1 MIHKKIL
8 LITLLGFCCLASLA
22 QEKTIILKRLTSDD
36 GLSDNRV
43 TSVLRDKSGF
53 IWIGTKDGL
62 NRFDGREFY
71 VFKHIDNDSGSLCGN
86 KITCLTYDADSL
98 LWIGT
103 SSSGLCA
110 YDFRTGKFKSYNK
123 ENANLNSNG
132 VNAIAFDE
140 KENKLW
146 IAYTNAGLQTFN
158 LKTSRTEKTAN
169 EFSLKAIN
177 DIVLK
182 GDEIF
187 VGALGSS
194 LLKSKSKT
202 INNNASSTLATVN
215 KIHIDAAN
223 NIWCGVWNNALY
235 QFDYNANYLAH
246 YIFDGKKDLDYSNDE
261 VLCIAEDRSNILWCA
276 TKYSGIHFFDKGAK
290 MFLNGYRLFE
300 NITSRINCIYKD
312 DNDRMWIGSESGLY
326 LYSPLQNQFD
336 AIRMPVPEGIPTCK
350 VYGRIITKGGKDL
363 VISACGLFYKNKID
377 INYSYKEVI
386 YKNEKQQLISIF
398 KNDKDEVFIGTQKTI
413 FRVDTSTLGFSLI
426 QSNPVNRNRQFYSIS
441 GSRVNEIA
449 QIIHNSDTLLAASFY
464 GYYISLIHESRQN
477 IFEIAPIQYRKEDF
491 YENLTRKFF
500 IDSKNNFWVCGASKG
515 ISQFNISDS
524 VKFSDFNF
532 NDTTVN
538 IVRYR
543 IKTWANK
550 KSGSIVAVNDV
561 FDIAE
566 NMDGSYWLSTQGN
579 GLLKFFPE
587 NDTLPF
593 VSYAGEYKSLH
604 GIAKSD
610 EENLWLISSNGL
622 LHYNIKENRYKLYNK
637 KNGITETIGGYFF
650 KVPLPELNV
659 GFDGGF
665 YSFNPGSL
673 LKDTEKPQPMI
684 THLWVMDAA
693 CDSLLNSP
701 IQLTHDKNF
710 LKFYVS
716 SNCFSSNERVSYFYY
731 LEGID
736 NGWRNNQNNPLIT
749 YTNLPHGNFKLQLKA
764 INSDG
769 LESEIMMLPISIVPP
784 YYKTYWFY
792 AAVLL
797 LIIGGIFWIYK
808 YRISQI
814 LKLQEVRNKIARDL
828 HDDIGSTLG
837 SINLYSQ
844 IASAKIKQ
852 DKMVEVKPILDKIE
866 KSSKEIIEKTGDAVW
881 AVKASNDTLESL
893 ILRMEGYAASLLGTA
908 GIQFNIDY
916 DENLL
921 GTKLEMEERKNIFL
935 IYKEA
940 IHNILKYASASKA
953 TITIRKSGERL
964 SINISDNGR
973 GFNSKEIN
981 PYNGNGLKNMKSRAE
996 DIKGSFR
1003 ITSTEGNG
1011 TMIEIV
1017 I

>member
-8 LITLLGFCCLASLA
+8 LFTLLGFCCLASFA
-22 QEKTIILKRLTSDD
+22 QEKTIMLKHLTSDD

-71 VFKHIDNDSGSLCGN
+71 AFKHIDNDSSSLCGN
-86 KITCLTYDADSL
+86 KITCITYDADSL

-110 YDFRTGKFKSYNK
+110 YNFRTGKFKSYNK
-123 ENANLNSNG
+123 GNADLNSNG

-146 IAYTNAGLQTFN
+146 IAFTNAGLQTFN
-158 LKTSRTEKTAN
+158 LKTSRIENTPN

-177 DIVLK
+177 DIALK
-182 GDEIF
+182 GNEIF
-187 VGALGSS
+187 VGAIGTS
-194 LLKSKSKT
+194 LLKFKSQT
-202 INNNASSTLATVN
+202 VENYAGGRLPTVN
-215 KIHIDAAN
+215 KIHIDTDN

-235 QFDYNANYLAH
+235 QFDYNANYIAH
-246 YIFDGKKDLDYSNDE
+246 YIFDGKKELDFSNDE
-261 VLCIAEDRSNILWCA
+261 ILDIAEDRNNILWCA
-276 TKYSGIHFFDKGAK
+276 GKYSGIHFFDTGKK
-290 MFLNGYRLFE
+290 MFLNGYQLSE
-300 NITSRINCIYKD
+300 KITSRINCIYKD
-312 DNDRMWIGSESGLY
+312 DNDRMWIGSENGLY

-336 AIRMPVPEGIPTCK
+336 AIRMPVPEGIATCK
-350 VYGRIITKGGKDL
+350 VYGRIITKGGKEF
-363 VISACGLFYKNKID
+363 VVSACGLFYKNKTD
-377 INYSYKEVI
+377 FNYSYKEVI
-386 YKNEKQQLISIF
+386 YQNEKQQLISIF

-413 FRVDTSTLGFSLI
+413 FKVDTNSLVFGLI
-426 QSNPVNRNRQFYSIS
+426 QSNKVNRANIFYSVN
-441 GSRVNEIA
+441 GSRVNDIA
-449 QIIHNSDTLLAASFY
+449 QIIHNGDTLLAASYY
-464 GYYISLIHESRQN
+464 GYHLSLIQENRQN
-477 IFEIAPIQYRKEDF
+477 IFKLAPIQYRKEDF
-491 YENLTRKFF
+491 YENLTRKIFM
-500 IDSKNNFWVCGASKG
+500 DSKNNFWVCGASKG

-532 NDTTVN
+532 SDTTVN

-543 IKTWANK
+543 INTWANK
-550 KSGSIVAVNDV
+550 KSGPIVAVNDV

-579 GLLKFFPE
+579 GLLKFFPG

-610 EENLWLISSNGL
+610 EENLWMISSNGL

-665 YSFNPGSL
+665 FSFNPASL

-684 THLWVMDAA
+684 THLWVMDAT

-716 SNCFSSNERVSYFYY
+716 SNCFSSNDQVTYFYY

-736 NGWRNNQNNPLIT
+736 HGWRSNQNNPLIT
-749 YTNLPHGNFKLQLKA
+749 YTNLPHGNFKLQVKA
-764 INSDG
+764 VNGDG
-769 LESEIMMLPISIVPP
+769 LESDIMMLPISIIPP

-792 AAVLL
+792 TALLL
-797 LIIGGIFWIYK
+797 LIVGAIYLL
-808 YRISQI
+808 YRNRISQI

-844 IASAKIKQ
+844 IASSKIKQ
-852 DKMVEVKPILDKIE
+852 DKMVEVKPILEKIE

-908 GIQFNIDY
+908 GIQFNIKY

-921 GTKLEMEERKNIFL
+921 HTKLEMDERKNVFL

-940 IHNILKYASASKA
+940 IHNIVKYANA
-953 TITIRKSGERL
+953 TEVTISIRKNGEQL
-964 SINISDNGR
+964 IINIADNGV

-981 PYNGNGLKNMKSRAE
+981 PYNGNGLRNMKSRVE
-996 DIKGSFR
+996 DIKGSLQV
-1003 ITSTEGNG
+1003 TSAEGKG
-1011 TMIEIV
+1011 TAIEIV